1 MDAELLRQVKEYWDG
16 IAPYG
21 VTFDE
26 NQGVRLLLYEV
37 ERYEA
42 ALLSIARKPADSLSA
57 ARVAAEALERP
68 ALVEAMGEFA
78 KRT

>member
-42 ALLSIARKPADSLSA
+42 ALLSIARKPADSLCQRRASRRKLLN
-57 ARVAAEALERP
+57 ARLW
-68 ALVEAMGEFA
+68 
-78 KRT
+78 